1 MSDLREIQERL
12 DVLEELVMTSARL
25 GGRALLP
32 RRQALEEIS
41 ALRTSLAAFRGGT
54 TSASSVAAPMGDLRA
69 EADAY
74 ARERLEEM
82 HAALSGAL
90 REVEAGIDHLD
101 RRSSGE

>member
-1 MSDLREIQERL
+1 MADLQEILERL
-12 DVLEELVMTSARL
+12 DALEELIVTSARL

-32 RRQALEEIS
+32 RSQALEELS
-41 ALRTSLAAFRGGT
+41 ALRTSLSSLRVGAPSGAAAG
-54 TSASSVAAPMGDLRA
+54 GDLRA

-82 HAALSGAL
+82 HSALSGAL

-101 RRSSGE
+101 RTASGQ

>member
-1 MSDLREIQERL
+1 MSDLHEILERL
-12 DVLEELVMTSARL
+12 DALEELIATSARL

-32 RRQALEEIS
+32 RGQALEELS
-41 ALRTSLAAFRGGT
+41 ALRTSLSGLRSGAA
-54 TSASSVAAPMGDLRA
+54 SAVASSDGLRA

-101 RRSSGE
+101 RTATGQ

>member
-1 MSDLREIQERL
+1 MADLQEIHDRL
-12 DVLEELVMTSARL
+12 DALEELVVKSARL

-32 RRQALEEIS
+32 RSQVLEEIS
-41 ALRTSLAAFRGGT
+41 ALRTSLSGLRAGT
-54 TSASSVAAPMGDLRA
+54 KGVAVPDGDLRS

-90 REVEAGIDHLD
+90 REVDAGIDHLD
-101 RRSSGE
+101 RSANRE

>member
-1 MSDLREIQERL
+1 MADMQELIDRL
-12 DVLEELVMTSARL
+12 DALEALVTGSARL

-32 RRQALEEIS
+32 RSEALEQLS
-41 ALRTSLAAFRGGT
+41 AIRTTLSSMRGGG
-54 TSASSVAAPMGDLRA
+54 ANAAAPRGDLRA

-101 RRSSGE
+101 RTADGQ